1 MRLTKN
7 QLRKIIKSELRFLNE
22 GGTFGTL
29 VSSILSI
36 PMILN
41 GIAKIIERRG
51 EKKHNEKAIQRG
63 ENLEHFAH
71 KMHKLYRKPIG
82 YLIKKSIKVTKKELS
97 PKQIEN
103 YTDIFFAIL
112 VILLL
117 INTGSNI
124 QKEIIHLK
132 KHVDMST
139 VALTVLETTLGSLE
153 FVEEAQIIAHLKDRN
168 KQEDLAN
175 AIDTHM
181 KDYH

>member
-1 MRLTKN
+1 VRLTKR
-7 QLRKIIKSELRFLNE
+7 QLRSIIESELRLINE
-22 GGTFGTL
+22 GGTVGTV
-29 VSSILSI
+29 VSGILSI

-71 KMHKLYRKPIG
+71 DLHKLYRKPISF
-82 YLIKKSIKVTKKELS
+82 LIKKSAKAMKKELS

-117 INTGSNI
+117 KNTVSNI
-124 QKEIIHLK
+124 KAEIMHLE
-132 KHVDMST
+132 KHVEMAT
-139 VALTVLETTLGSLE
+139 VALTVLETAMGSLE
-153 FVEEAQIIAHLKDRN
+153 VVEESQIIAHLRDRN
-168 KQEDLAN
+168 KQKDLAN
-175 AIDTHM
+175 AIDTHVQN
-181 KDYH
+181 HH